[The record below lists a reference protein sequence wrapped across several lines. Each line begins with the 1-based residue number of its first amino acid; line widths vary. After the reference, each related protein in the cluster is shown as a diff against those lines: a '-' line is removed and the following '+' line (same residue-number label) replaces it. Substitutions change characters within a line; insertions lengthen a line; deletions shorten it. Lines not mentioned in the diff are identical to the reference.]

1 MSDLVASIKKR
12 NNMSHMSTKK
22 KYFPKMKMVYQP
34 FSRLLNGIQNFYD
47 KNKTTIEE
55 FFKNSQISAL
65 VNTGLNANETNAI
78 TSFAH
83 EMEQYLKAKFVF
95 KEDEPSN
102 KRDAYYRLYTDY
114 AKKLTYKSKISEGVI
129 KTLVL
134 LYFFRQFTNA
144 AEVSLFYEPIFDY
157 KKEDN
162 IVKGYKPIFDKT
174 KEDRLVANYDK
185 AANPDWTRLNV
196 KDICDENKYFNSN
209 NEPNNNYYKNN
220 KFYVQETGDLKI
232 PQYFYDNIMNPK
244 LILITKIDKIGK
256 SHGPVGA
263 PMTMGPSEEYTYKI
277 NDNIIVTAIEKV
289 YTKKGVVGG
298 KRTQKRKRRS
308 KKRKT
313 SRKTRRK
320 HY

>member
-1 MSDLVASIKKR
+1 MSELVASIKKR
-12 NNMSHMSTKK
+12 NNMSHMSTNK

-34 FSRLLNGIQNFYD
+34 FSRLLNGIQSFYN
-47 KNKTTIEE
+47 KNKATIEK
-55 FFKNSQISAL
+55 FFKNNQISAL
-65 VNTGLNANETNAI
+65 VNTGLDANETNTI

-83 EMEQYLKAKFVF
+83 EMEQFLKAKFVF
-95 KEDEPSN
+95 KEDDPSN
-102 KRDAYYRLYTDY
+102 KRDAYYSLYTGY

-157 KKEDN
+157 KKEEN
-162 IVKGYKPIFDKT
+162 IVKSYKPIFDNT
-174 KEDRLVANYDK
+174 REIDFTINSANTDQSRL
-185 AANPDWTRLNV
+185 TV
-196 KDICDENKYFNSN
+196 KDICDKNKYLNSDK
-209 NEPNNNYYKNN
+209 PNNNYYKNN

-244 LILITKIDKIGK
+244 LILITNIDKIIK
-256 SHGPVGA
+256 SNGPDGA
-263 PMTMGPSEEYTYKI
+263 SMRMGPSEEYTYKI
-277 NDNIIVTAIEKV
+277 NNDDNIIVTATEKV
-289 YTKKGVVGG
+289 YIKKGLIGG
-298 KRTQKRKRRS
+298 KRTQKHKRRS

>member
-1 MSDLVASIKKR
+1 MIRNTLVYDIKKR

-22 KYFPKMKMVYQP
+22 KYFPNTKMVYQP
-34 FSRLLNGIQNFYD
+34 FSRLLNVIQSFYN
-47 KNKTTIEE
+47 KNKATIEK
-55 FFKNSQISAL
+55 FFKNNQISAL
-65 VNTGLNANETNAI
+65 DAKETNTI

-102 KRDAYYRLYTDY
+102 MRDAYYRLYTDY
-114 AKKLTYKSKISEGVI
+114 AKKNKSKISEGVI

-134 LYFFRQFTNA
+134 LYFFREFTNA

-157 KKEDN
+157 KKEEN
-162 IVKGYKPIFDKT
+162 IVKNYKPIFDYT
-174 KEDRLVANYDK
+174 KEDRLVPIYDK

-196 KDICDENKYFNSN
+196 KDICDKNKYFNLN
-209 NEPNNNYYKNN
+209 IPNNNYYEKK
-220 KFYVQETGDLKI
+220 KFYVQKKGNLKN
-232 PQYFYDNIMNPK
+232 PQYFYDDIMKPE
-244 LILITKIDKIGK
+244 LILIKNIEKIGK
-256 SHGPVGA
+256 SYGPVGA

-277 NDNIIVTAIEKV
+277 NNDDNMIVTAIEKV
-289 YTKKGVVGG
+289 YTKKGLFGG
-298 KRTQKRKRRS
+298 KRTQKHKRRS